1 MCLLVTIFL
10 LLLYKVKL
18 VKCKREIFASQFT
31 RESYARGEIL
41 ILIIKYN
48 IIVYEEIIIKY
59 NTLYVWHVW
68 GQSRTLFVD
77 GNLLRK
83 TNNELASLLIAILL
97 ETVLDA
103 GLVSKWSI
111 NQSTVNA
118 FFEWTS
124 EKKWIR
130 RESRVVDEV
139 NNSKTPINIL
149 RAKG

>member
-1 MCLLVTIFL
+1 MKRL
-10 LLLYKVKL
+10 LLNTIPYMFGTYGVKVEHYLWTAK
-18 VKCKREIFASQFT
+18 
-31 RESYARGEIL
+31 
-41 ILIIKYN
+41 
-48 IIVYEEIIIKY
+48 
-59 NTLYVWHVW
+59 
-68 GQSRTLFVD
+68 
-77 GNLLRK
+77 LLRK